1 MEYAEFM
8 KSLYECSGF
17 SSRADFVYEL
27 FKSVTN
33 DNLPRGLQFS
43 DNKYHE
49 KIFREITGPVRKHT
63 YEWFCEETFHVFLDN
78 HLHNTDKM
86 EMFVKNYDASFIP
99 DFNDKGQRKILFD
112 LILKQF
118 YLLMS
123 SGDIDAKNLIADGY
137 SEKPDENVDFS
148 PDEVSFRTEPVVGTE
163 PPKNSVVRKE
173 SQMSVI
179 KKRAVGVFRH
189 TSIRGIMR
197 HKLDTSEF
205 ICDVTYPDGAF
216 VRTNQVITKTWRIR
230 NSGSMIW
237 KDRRLMRITPTSLT
251 IPDSALYVDI
261 PLVKPG
267 EIIDISV
274 DLHIPSIEATFVIQY
289 KMVDQKGRLIY
300 PYEKYSAG
308 LLIALTST
316 NRRV

>member
-8 KSLYECSGF
+8 RSLYECSGF
-17 SSRADFVYEL
+17 LSRADFVYEL
-27 FKSVTN
+27 FKAATN
-33 DNLPRGLQFS
+33 DNLPKGLEFS
-43 DNKYHE
+43 DGKYHE
-49 KIFREITGPVRKHT
+49 KIFKKITGPVRKHT
-63 YEWFCEETFHVFLDN
+63 YEWFCEETFRVFLDN
-78 HLHNTDKM
+78 HLHNPDKM
-86 EMFVKNYDASFIP
+86 EIFVENYGASFVP

-137 SEKPDENVDFS
+137 SEKPCENADS
-148 PDEVSFRTEPVVGTE
+148 STDEVPFDTEPVVDTE
-163 PPKNSVVRKE
+163 SPKN
-173 SQMSVI
+173 SVI

-189 TSIRGIMR
+189 TSIRSFMR

-251 IPDSALYVDI
+251 IPDSDLYVDI

-267 EIIDISV
+267 EIVDISV
-274 DLHIPSIEATFVIQY
+274 DLHIPSVEATFEIQY
-289 KMVDQKGRLIY
+289 KMVDPKGRLIY

-316 NRRV
+316 NRKV

>member
-1 MEYAEFM
+1 VIYAEFM
-8 KSLYECSGF
+8 RSLYECSGF
-17 SSRADFVYEL
+17 LSRADFVCEL
-27 FKSVTN
+27 FKAATK
-33 DNLPRGLQFS
+33 DNLPRGLEFS
-43 DNKYHE
+43 DDKYHE
-49 KIFREITGPVRKHT
+49 KIFKKITGPVRKHT
-63 YEWFCEETFHVFLDN
+63 YKCFCEETFHVFLDN

-86 EMFVKNYDASFIP
+86 KIFVKNYGASFVP

-137 SEKPDENVDFS
+137 SEKPDENADFL
-148 PDEVSFRTEPVVGTE
+148 PDKVPLDTEPVVGIE
-163 PPKNSVVRKE
+163 SPENSVVSKE
-173 SQMSVI
+173 KRMPAI

-189 TSIRGIMR
+189 TSIRSFMR

-230 NSGSMIW
+230 NSGSMVW

-251 IPDSALYVDI
+251 IPDSDLYVDI

-316 NRRV
+316 NRKV